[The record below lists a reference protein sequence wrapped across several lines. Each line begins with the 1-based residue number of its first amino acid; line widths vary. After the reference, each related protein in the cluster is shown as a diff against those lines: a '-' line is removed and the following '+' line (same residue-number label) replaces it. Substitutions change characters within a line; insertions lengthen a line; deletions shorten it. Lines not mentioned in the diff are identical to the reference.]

1 VAAKRSGWYRPIESV
16 VRLQGGQRLR
26 IDTASFME
34 WIVFFKGDYEPS
46 FRRILEDNLRPGQ
59 VAIDVGANVGIHTLT
74 MSRAVGTGTVIAC
87 EPHPL
92 MRERLLANLKVNSVE
107 NVRVESSAISA
118 EPGEALFYIPRKDVT
133 NQMVAS
139 LCGGSDPTL
148 DTEPLRVTVRT
159 LDQIVEGIPGR
170 VGLIK
175 IDVEGLEG
183 GVLRG
188 GHRLLERDKPILIFE
203 FTAEKWAASG
213 YSLEQVLHELST
225 LGYHRFQLI
234 EDGLKPLKMPL
245 GDYANIL
252 ASA

>member
-1 VAAKRSGWYRPIESV
+1 MY
-16 VRLQGGQRLR
+16 LN
-26 IDTASFME
+26 TASFME
-34 WIVFFKGDYEPS
+34 WLVFFKGDYEPS
-46 FRRILEDNLRPGQ
+46 FRKLLEDSLQPGQ

-87 EPHPL
+87 EPHPV

-107 NVRVESSAISA
+107 NVRVESCAISA
-118 EPGEALFYIPRKDVT
+118 EPGEAFLYIPRKDVP

-139 LCGGSDPTL
+139 LCEGSDPTL
-148 DTEPLRVTVRT
+148 DTEPLSVTVRT

-188 GHRLLERDKPILIFE
+188 GHRLLERDKPIVIFE

-213 YSLEQVLHELST
+213 YSLDQVLNELRS
-225 LGYHRFQLI
+225 LGYRRFQVIADRL
-234 EDGLKPLKMPL
+234 EPLQMPL